1 MYLPPMQKKPQEPS
15 PLMTPAE
22 VAQVW
27 HLTKRTVI
35 ARTKPHS
42 KKRNR
47 VEPCFLTPD
56 LRWKRDNVYADLEQ
70 ASFHREL
77 QCRDGRGRRLA

>member
-1 MYLPPMQKKPQEPS
+1 MAFTREPS

-22 VAQVW
+22 VAQRW

-35 ARTKPHS
+35 ARTKPRS

-56 LRWKRDNVYADLEQ
+56 LRWKRDEVEADLQ
-70 ASFHREL
+70 HASFAREQL
-77 QCRDGRGRRLA
+77 RQSGIRQRRVA

>member
-1 MYLPPMQKKPQEPS
+1 MAFTREPS

-22 VAQVW
+22 VAVVW

-42 KKRNR
+42 RKRNR

-56 LRWKRDNVYADLEQ
+56 LRWKREDVYRDLDA
-70 ASFHREL
+70 ASFAREQL
-77 QCRDGRGRRLA
+77 RKTGNLRQRRVA

>member
-1 MYLPPMQKKPQEPS
+1 MAFTREPS

-22 VAQVW
+22 VAQKW

-35 ARTKPHS
+35 NRTKPHS

-47 VEPCFLTPD
+47 IEPCFLTPD
-56 LRWKRDNVYADLEQ
+56 LRWKREDVEADLAR
-70 ASFHREL
+70 ASFDREQHR
-77 QCRDGRGRRLA
+77 QHGGRLRRTA

>member
-1 MYLPPMQKKPQEPS
+1 MASRQPS

-22 VAQVW
+22 VAGVW

-35 ARTKPHS
+35 ARTKPGS
-42 KKRNR
+42 RKRNR

-56 LRWKRDNVYADLEQ
+56 LRWKREDVYADLER
-70 ASFHREL
+70 ASFERERMQHSGL
-77 QCRDGRGRRLA
+77 RQRRVA

>member
-1 MYLPPMQKKPQEPS
+1 MKTPS

-22 VAQVW
+22 VGQVW
-27 HLTKRTVI
+27 HLSKRTVI

-56 LRWKRDNVYADLEQ
+56 LRWKREDVYADLER

-77 QCRDGRGRRLA
+77 SSSTSRTQRIA